1 MYQSAER
8 GPGFIGYQA
17 WDTSIRSAALKL
29 SAVIQEYS
37 SSVPS
42 YPNQCILYW
51 SLHQNLWSIF
61 EPRILDISKWSSSP
75 VSISTGPSGGWARF
89 GIVFGAIDL
98 SWETWKTGWIVQYL
112 EGSRSVYV
120 TVMECWTA
128 SIGDGLGQG
137 QRKQRWEERGSTLTE
152 IAVMIWSQRQV
163 KYIKDIKELLLLT
176 WSQRQGV
183 KMRDQ
188 VWTT

>member
-1 MYQSAER
+1 MAFSWEHLRIVEMSERKQMYQSAER

-112 EGSRSVYV
+112 EGSQ
-120 TVMECWTA
+120 
-128 SIGDGLGQG
+128 SIYTTGDGVCHKVL
-137 QRKQRWEERGSTLTE
+137 RDSIYQRWTGRVVTKTEARGARLNS
-152 IAVMIWSQRQV
+152 
-163 KYIKDIKELLLLT
+163 
-176 WSQRQGV
+176 
-183 KMRDQ
+183 
-188 VWTT
+188 